1 MADWAKKIYVT
12 KIKGFNVDRMVVA
25 TLVLEGRGSAV
36 NAQLAQINA
45 IAAQFGGLNAGP
57 ENGVRGYFL
66 TYVIAYIR
74 DFSLQYGYIAESFET
89 SVPWSRALPLCLAVK
104 KTVADAAKAN
114 GVVRPPFV
122 SCRVTQLYGTF
133 LFLAAVLFSFF
144 IHISF
149 SLPTDAGVAVYFYFG
164 FLVRGL
170 DDPVAVF
177 SRVEELARDTI
188 LACGSN

>member
-133 LFLAAVLFSFF
+133 YYYYWVCYLFSFF
-144 IHISF
+144 IYISF
-149 SLPTDAGVAVYFYFG
+149 FAQQT
-164 FLVRGL
+164 LVLQFTFIL
-170 DDPVAVF
+170 DFWCVD
-177 SRVEELARDTI
+177 
-188 LACGSN
+188 